1 MKTIPERKCRHC
13 SQFFQPDPRH
23 HARQRYCVAPECR
36 HASKAASQAR
46 WLACPANR
54 DYFRGPENVQRV
66 QAWRTAHPGYGKRF
80 KREQE
85 LLQEMMPLQEMIKR
99 RDLAVKRAADRAS
112 LQEMWRAQS
121 PLVVGLIAHLA
132 GTTSPA
138 DTMSMMRR
146 LITHGQELLINK
158 PTHSG
163 IPPAGTSAEK
173 TDKSR
178 RGNPAIGCRPN
189 RSVVSA

>member
-1 MKTIPERKCRHC
+1 MRQRVKPIPERKCRHC

-23 HARQRYCVAPECR
+23 RARQRYCRAPECR

-46 WLACPANR
+46 WLARPENR
-54 DYFRGPENVQRV
+54 DYFHGPENVQRV
-66 QAWRTAHPGYGKRF
+66 QAWRAAHPGYGKRS
-80 KREQE
+80 KLPHEP
-85 LLQEMMPLQEMIKR
+85 LQEMMPLQEMIKR

-132 GTTSPA
+132 GTTCQK

-146 LITHGQELLINK
+146 LITHGQELLVNK
-158 PTHSG
+158 PTVSG
-163 IPPAGTSAEK
+163 LSCDGLL
-173 TDKSR
+173 R
-178 RGNPAIGCRPN
+178 
-189 RSVVSA
+189 

>member
-1 MKTIPERKCRHC
+1 MGLGVKTIPERKCRHC

-23 HARQRYCVAPECR
+23 HARQRYCAAPECR
-36 HASKAASQAR
+36 HASKALSQAR
-46 WLACPANR
+46 WLVCPENR

-80 KREQE
+80 KPEQE
-85 LLQEMMPLQEMIKR
+85 PLQEMIKR
-99 RDLAVKRAADRAS
+99 RVLAGKRAADRAS

-146 LITHGQELLINK
+146 LITHGQELLINQ

-163 IPPAGTSAEK
+163 IPATGTSAE
-173 TDKSR
+173 
-178 RGNPAIGCRPN
+178 
-189 RSVVSA
+189 